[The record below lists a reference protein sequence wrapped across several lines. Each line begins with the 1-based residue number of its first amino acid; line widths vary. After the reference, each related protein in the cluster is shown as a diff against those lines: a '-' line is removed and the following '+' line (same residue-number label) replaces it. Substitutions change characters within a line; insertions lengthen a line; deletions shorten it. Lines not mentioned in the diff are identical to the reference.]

1 MTVNSVPVFYEVLS
15 NYGWF
20 QFVVIN
26 TKPILLSQ
34 DFSYVHKVPQ
44 FQPFVGS
51 SMFAPLKTLP
61 SHCLLPLKT
70 PDACLFRP
78 SWAVTPKMEQ
88 LPMPAAAASIR
99 DGYKYVWDSASHC
112 TRMLPPHHF

>member
-1 MTVNSVPVFYEVLS
+1 MTVDSVPVFLFVFFFYEVL
-15 NYGWF
+15 NNCGWF
-20 QFVVIN
+20 QVVIIN
-26 TKPILLSQ
+26 TNPILLSQ

-78 SWAVTPKMEQ
+78 SWAVPPKMEQ
-88 LPMPAAAASIR
+88 LPMPPAAASIR
-99 DGYKYVWDSASHC
+99 DGYKYVWDSAGHC
-112 TRMLPPHHF
+112 I